1 MKRLKIL
8 TPTYYALFAHD
19 YSFTIKIYYNK
30 LNEEEYNLK
39 EFNANAAACS
49 ILLEQKDADL
59 KKYLEFIKN
68 TNSINRKEVALLD
81 DLVKVYEFAQR
92 KELTG
97 SNILKAHSMISKS
110 LLPPKQRGQFRTVD
124 LEIKDF
130 NTKQVY
136 KAPSYKLVE
145 KYFNSLISDI
155 QILFMREMRLNLCFY
170 YASYLHIG
178 FHQVSPFFEGN
189 GIMARLLE
197 KWFLAS
203 KLDRRAWL
211 IPSEKFYYNNAKT
224 YYQNFGKIGEAF
236 ATINNENALNFSLML
251 PNALE
256 EPVLQE

>member
-1 MKRLKIL
+1 VKRLKIL

-39 EFNANAAACS
+39 EFNAEAAASS
-49 ILLEQKDADL
+49 ILLEQKDVNL
-59 KKYLEFIKN
+59 KKYFEFVKN
-68 TNSINRKEVALLD
+68 PDAVNRKEVALLD
-81 DLVKVYEFAQR
+81 DLVKVYEFAQKR
-92 KELTG
+92 DLTG
-97 SNILKAHSMISKS
+97 ANIIKTHTMLSKS

-124 LEIKDF
+124 FEIKNFDA
-130 NTKQVY
+130 KQVY
-136 KAPSYKLVE
+136 KAPSPKLVE
-145 KYFNSLISDI
+145 KYFDSLLNDI
-155 QILFMREMRLNLCFY
+155 QILFKREMRLNLCFY

-178 FHQVSPFFEGN
+178 FHQVSPFFECN

-224 YYQNFGKIGEAF
+224 YYQNFGKIGKVF
-236 ATINNENALNFSLML
+236 ANINNENALDFSLML

-256 EPVLQE
+256 EPILQE